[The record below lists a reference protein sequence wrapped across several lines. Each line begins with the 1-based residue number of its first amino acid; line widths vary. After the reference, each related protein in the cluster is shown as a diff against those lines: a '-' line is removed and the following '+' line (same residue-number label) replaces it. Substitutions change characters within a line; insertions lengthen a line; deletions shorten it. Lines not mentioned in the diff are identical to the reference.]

1 VPVAGHYFP
10 KTAWFRLSTLQNLM
24 YRGGNSTRK
33 IPVKE
38 IARKL
43 LLARYE
49 NFSQDHRLKH
59 PIPLSSNSPIRA
71 FRLSSS
77 TRSSH
82 NCRTKSNATRNIMTR
97 HSIRSLVSLPAR
109 YRSNYSA
116 QQKSSF
122 REASRQKNVSFS
134 YTLQGCLL
142 ARVYFI

>member
-10 KTAWFRLSTLQNLM
+10 KTAWFRFTTLHNLM

-49 NFSQDHRLKH
+49 NFSQDHKLKH

-71 FRLSSS
+71 FQ
-77 TRSSH
+77 
-82 NCRTKSNATRNIMTR
+82 RNIMTR

-142 ARVYFI
+142 ALVYFI